1 MLNQRK
7 MIDALLFAEM
17 IFTRLALLMVRIF
30 LATGQGLRSLM
41 RGRSGRSLLNHKQ
54 IYARNLFRFGEMD
67 HCNRPSNGLY
77 IRRVGRLNSHRNLR
91 VGQDKE
97 MV

>member
-41 RGRSGRSLLNHKQ
+41 LGRNGRSLPASKE
-54 IYARNLFRFGEMD
+54 IYARNIFKHWKADGRSWTD
-67 HCNRPSNGLY
+67 RGLY
-77 IRRVGRLNSHRNLR
+77 IGRIGKYNSARRLR
-91 VGQDKE
+91 VGQS
-97 MV
+97 